1 VVTISDASPRV
12 KQEVRGTGY
21 RWKIR
26 CGVWLWKALM
36 SFAKQDSQALT
47 PIPWESGSVSSQQVR
62 GFSLE
67 QCDVGCGLFSARE
80 QWETSQ
86 ALWG

>member
-1 VVTISDASPRV
+1 M

-21 RWKIR
+21 RWKIKF
-26 CGVWLWKALM
+26 GVWLWKALM

-47 PIPWESGSVSSQQVR
+47 SIPWELGSVASQPVR
-62 GFSLE
+62 GSSVE
-67 QCDVGCGLFSARE
+67 QCDVGCGMFSAGE